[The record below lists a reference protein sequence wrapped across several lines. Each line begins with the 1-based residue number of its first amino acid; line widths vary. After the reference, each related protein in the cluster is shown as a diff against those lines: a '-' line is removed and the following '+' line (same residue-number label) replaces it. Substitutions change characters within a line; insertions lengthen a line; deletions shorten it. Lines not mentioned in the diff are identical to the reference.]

1 MKVRLIGFWLVFVL
15 AGCGGADQD
24 IKDSHHT
31 YLSSFGWTVDSKV
44 EETTETLR
52 HAPEQIENYRIAGM
66 NFSPYQGKDA
76 VITTYLL
83 KDKQENGDE
92 MRVEV
97 YEVEGEIIG
106 GFGILEGWDPGL
118 FSMDDRE
125 RLVRDGIMR

>member
-1 MKVRLIGFWLVFVL
+1 MR
-15 AGCGGADQD
+15 
-24 IKDSHHT
+24 
-31 YLSSFGWTVDSKV
+31 Y
-44 EETTETLR
+44 
-52 HAPEQIENYRIAGM
+52 APEQIDNYLIAGM
-66 NFSPYQGKDA
+66 DFSPYQGKDA

-125 RLVRDGIMR
+125 RLVRDEIMR